1 VGSRDGIKGS
11 YIKPDSAHIAA
22 EFLNKSKLGT
32 EVIHVTMPDNRI
44 DEDVERVGK

>member
-1 VGSRDGIKGS
+1 MGSRDGIKGS
-11 YIKPDSAHIAA
+11 YIKPNSAHIAA

>member
-1 VGSRDGIKGS
+1 MGSRDGIKGS

-22 EFLNKSKLGT
+22 EFLNKLGT